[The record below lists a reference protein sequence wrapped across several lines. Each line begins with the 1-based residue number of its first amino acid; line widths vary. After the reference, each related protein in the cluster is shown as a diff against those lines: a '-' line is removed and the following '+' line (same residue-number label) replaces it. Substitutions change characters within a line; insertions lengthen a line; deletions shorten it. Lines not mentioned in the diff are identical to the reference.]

1 MVHTI
6 LNNQQPLSRAMKRPN
21 PSTIP
26 STTSKKLQDNIT
38 DILVTLFSDRIQVLI
53 SQKEGKIG
61 TFLSCTHEFSQ
72 IDNSHT
78 YHVET
83 LLGNRED
90 TLGNVYAR
98 QITERI
104 VKMGD
109 GVNCPPLL
117 LGITL
122 QTEKSSH
129 KEFQLIV
136 GEAVD
141 LYQKAISIAH
151 SIT

>member
-1 MVHTI
+1 MLQGQST
-6 LNNQQPLSRAMKRPN
+6 AMKRPN

-26 STTSKKLQDNIT
+26 ATASKTLQDNIT
-38 DILVTLFSDRIQVLI
+38 DILVTLFSDRIQILV

-61 TFLSCTHEFSQ
+61 TLLSCTHEFSQ

-90 TLGNVYAR
+90 TLSNVYAR

-104 VKMGD
+104 VQIGD
-109 GVNCPPLL
+109 GVHCPPVL

-122 QTEKSSH
+122 KNVKSSH
-129 KEFQLIV
+129 EEFQLIV
-136 GEAVD
+136 GEAIN
-141 LYQKAISIAH
+141 LYKKAISNVH
-151 SIT
+151 

>member
-1 MVHTI
+1 
-6 LNNQQPLSRAMKRPN
+6 MKRPN

-26 STTSKKLQDNIT
+26 ATASKKLKDNKT
-38 DILVTLFSDRIQVLI
+38 DILVTLFSDRIQVLV

-61 TFLSCTHEFSQ
+61 TLLSCTHEFSQ

-78 YHVET
+78 YQVET

-90 TLGNVYAR
+90 TLSNVYAR

-109 GVNCPPLL
+109 GVNCPPIL

-129 KEFQLIV
+129 EEFQLIV
-136 GEAVD
+136 GEVVN
-141 LYQKAISIAH
+141 LYKMIISNAH
-151 SIT
+151 NRTY

>member
-1 MVHTI
+1 
-6 LNNQQPLSRAMKRPN
+6 MKRPN

-26 STTSKKLQDNIT
+26 ATASKKLQDNKT
-38 DILVTLFSDRIQVLI
+38 DILVTLFSDRIQVLV

-61 TFLSCTHEFSQ
+61 TLLSCTHEFSQ

-78 YHVET
+78 YQVET

-90 TLGNVYAR
+90 TLSNVYAR

-109 GVNCPPLL
+109 GVNCPPVL

-122 QTEKSSH
+122 QTETSSH
-129 KEFQLIV
+129 EEFQLIV
-136 GEAVD
+136 GEVVN
-141 LYQKAISIAH
+141 LYKMTVSNAHIS
-151 SIT
+151 TY

>member
-1 MVHTI
+1 MLQDQST
-6 LNNQQPLSRAMKRPN
+6 AMKRPN

-26 STTSKKLQDNIT
+26 ATASKKLQDNIT
-38 DILVTLFSDRIQVLI
+38 DILVTLFSDRIQILV

-61 TFLSCTHEFSQ
+61 TLLSCTHEFSQ

-78 YHVET
+78 YHIET

-90 TLGNVYAR
+90 TLSNVYAR

-104 VKMGD
+104 VKIGD
-109 GVNCPPLL
+109 GVNCPPIL

-122 QTEKSSH
+122 QNVKSSH
-129 KEFQLIV
+129 EEFQLIV
-136 GEAVD
+136 GEAIN
-141 LYQKAISIAH
+141 LYKKAISNAH
-151 SIT
+151 